1 MFFSF
6 CPLRCCRTAA
16 ALHLAAARLV
26 ACCWTINS
34 HLCGSFCP
42 WRIQVLCT
50 VCLAPLMGWQRGSS
64 VWLVVRLLG
73 SCTRLP
79 HLPLPT
85 YDPCIELIE
94 FCIMSD
100 HQQQQ
105 EQLEQQQQW
114 ERPFCAHILGFSISF
129 LRFAHHL
136 KCINF
141 WARGRCKYLRELRE
155 IFANKSLSWAS
166 VKVWQRWID

>member
-6 CPLRCCRTAA
+6 CPLRCCRTVA
-16 ALHLAAARLV
+16 ALHLAAAHLV

-50 VCLAPLMGWQRGSS
+50 VCLAPLMGWQWGSS

-105 EQLEQQQQW
+105 EQLF
-114 ERPFCAHILGFSISF
+114 RTTAAMRAAILCTYFRILHFLFAICASLEMYKFLG
-129 LRFAHHL
+129 A
-136 KCINF
+136 
-141 WARGRCKYLRELRE
+141 
-155 IFANKSLSWAS
+155 
-166 VKVWQRWID
+166 WQV